1 MKKTVKFLLTSIL
14 TVTSLGLVSV
24 NIKDVK
30 NGFVESTNDVA
41 GEKINVGKKN
51 AKSTVTTDDFVAGES
66 VRVTNAVA
74 QRRVEDNGT
83 TIRFVAAAKADNLTE
98 GIIGGDLGFH
108 VRYAKDGTT
117 VNKYV
122 AVESVYKSM
131 VAGDTTYT
139 NTKMGDFLVSTG
151 LGEASN
157 PNGYDVFITYSIA
170 EIPSTHIST
179 EFEVQPF
186 FLKTGEETRE
196 FAPGTK
202 KANATGYTLKVGN
215 GNVMSLTDA
224 TDEIGEKDTTCINQY
239 KAEGLTV
246 KAGDKLVF
254 AVDGKVVKPGASGAG
269 KNNASYNMTTHEVS
283 IINDATNVTIY
294 LKVFDDGG
302 YDTWVTGYVKPVT
315 EGYVVK
321 LNGSVTKV
329 EELALT
335 DGNHYAYSITLKAG
349 DKVVTEK
356 DGKALVLP
364 EYKDGTEFEC
374 TVAGEHKFYINK
386 EDKVYVT
393 EPVAPVETKYTVT
406 VNHLFLD
413 GSKAS
418 DQEVY
423 KVKEGTEMTI
433 NAKSINGYV
442 ASHDYVKV
450 HVLKETNVVNI
461 YYSTLSV
468 WDGTSV
474 SSSLKGSGSLAD
486 PYLIE
491 SGADLAYI
499 ANVIKAHTEQT
510 TKINSSYS
518 MYGVF
523 KDKNF
528 KLVNSIDL
536 GANSLVIGYYLNW
549 NNYSVFD
556 GILDGN
562 NCSIRGM
569 DIVSNTLGSG
579 LFGGVGPHGVI
590 KNISIYGDVESTQ
603 GTVAGLTGWLGGTIE
618 NCTGYANV
626 TGTTDCGGLVGN
638 GETGSIII
646 NCTNYGNITSTAE
659 RVGGVAGTAKSIVT
673 NCVNY
678 GNVTSTSSNVGGV
691 IGSGTSQDTT
701 STQSYL
707 RNYGTVKGTNTI
719 GGIIGLS
726 YNQVENCT
734 NYGEVIASSWNI
746 GGIVGR
752 VSSTSSL
759 SNSMNHGDIS
769 STADCVGGLVGTN
782 QGKLSSSINYGSV
795 TAKTKVGG
803 VVFNNQG
810 TTIGCI
816 NKGKVTGTNSNASVD
831 GICQSNSGTIT
842 DCKDEYVG

>member
-1 MKKTVKFLLTSIL
+1 MYNFNKKIIAIFLCLLCATFI
-14 TVTSLGLVSV
+14 
-24 NIKDVK
+24 
-30 NGFVESTNDVA
+30 FA
-41 GEKINVGKKN
+41 RGKKD
-51 AKSTVTTDDFVAGES
+51 ST
-66 VRVTNAVA
+66 
-74 QRRVEDNGT
+74 
-83 TIRFVAAAKADNLTE
+83 K
-98 GIIGGDLGFH
+98 
-108 VRYAKDGTT
+108 
-117 VNKYV
+117 
-122 AVESVYKSM
+122 
-131 VAGDTTYT
+131 T
-139 NTKMGDFLVSTG
+139 NTVPVSSEKT
-151 LGEASN
+151 E
-157 PNGYDVFITYSIA
+157 
-170 EIPSTHIST
+170 EI
-179 EFEVQPF
+179 
-186 FLKTGEETRE
+186 
-196 FAPGTK
+196 
-202 KANATGYTLKVGN
+202 
-215 GNVMSLTDA
+215 
-224 TDEIGEKDTTCINQY
+224 
-239 KAEGLTV
+239 
-246 KAGDKLVF
+246 
-254 AVDGKVVKPGASGAG
+254 
-269 KNNASYNMTTHEVS
+269 
-283 IINDATNVTIY
+283 
-294 LKVFDDGG
+294 
-302 YDTWVTGYVKPVT
+302 
-315 EGYVVK
+315 
-321 LNGSVTKV
+321 
-329 EELALT
+329 
-335 DGNHYAYSITLKAG
+335 
-349 DKVVTEK
+349 
-356 DGKALVLP
+356 
-364 EYKDGTEFEC
+364 
-374 TVAGEHKFYINK
+374 
-386 EDKVYVT
+386 
-393 EPVAPVETKYTVT
+393 VETEVENVNYTVT

-418 DQEVY
+418 EQEVY
-423 KVKEGTEMTI
+423 KVKEGTEMTV

-510 TKINSSYS
+510 TKINSSHP

-638 GETGSIII
+638 AETGSIII
-646 NCTNYGNITSTAE
+646 NCTNYGNITSSAE
-659 RVGGVAGTAKSIVT
+659 RVGGVAGTGKSIVT

-707 RNYGTVKGTNTI
+707 RNYGTVKGTNTT

-759 SNSMNHGDIS
+759 SNSMNYGDIS

-842 DCKDEYVG
+842 ECKDEYVG